1 MGVWWEHQRNTL
13 FTSVGRWHTPGVL
26 AGSSMIVKSDNSVNS
41 QLVAQVWLI
50 SLRRDASLTTGLVA
64 EQHTVCDCCLAL
76 GAGPAAVALIQPR
89 SGWASLIMRLCSMSS
104 NHMQVIHSRKTEAC
118 GAILGQLLPKVLT
131 WSSCQLVFVLIH
143 QMKPG
148 RCWNTYYAK
157 KKHNSFF
164 LPCVIDNE
172 KKSHFHIFILF
183 VYLVYENAVYHSVK
197 NIRSKSWRMCYK
209 KDPQKTFA
217 WYIYF
222 LCDVK

>member
-26 AGSSMIVKSDNSVNS
+26 AGSSMIVKSDNSVSS

-157 KKHNSFF
+157 KKSIILFCYRVLLIMKKNPISIFSFF
-164 LPCVIDNE
+164 LCIWYMR
-172 KKSHFHIFILF
+172 IQFII
-183 VYLVYENAVYHSVK
+183 V
-197 NIRSKSWRMCYK
+197 
-209 KDPQKTFA
+209 
-217 WYIYF
+217 
-222 LCDVK
+222 